1 MEKKESFGIKYP
13 FQKESED
20 KRYFDIN
27 QDYKEKIRSDI
38 AHLIFTPKGQRYRR
52 PDFGTNLVKYIFEPN
67 DTVSW
72 DAIKEDITEQVKKYI
87 PNVKFNNINVLKD
100 EETGNHLYVEIEYS
114 IVKGRYEEKDKI
126 MLRID

>member
-1 MEKKESFGIKYP
+1 MVKKGNFGIKYP

-20 KRYFDIN
+20 KRYFDLN
-27 QDYKEKIRSDI
+27 EDYKEKIRSDI

-67 DTVSW
+67 DMSTW

-87 PNVKFNNINVLKD
+87 PKVKFNNIKVFKD
-100 EETGNHLYVEIEYS
+100 EENGNHLYVEIEYS
-114 IVKGRYEEKDKI
+114 IIKGKYEEKDKI